1 MPGIKEA
8 AARIA
13 RERIEKLATTP
24 MRKELAKKLGPKI
37 EEIAAHPSVKRM
49 YLFGSYASGKL
60 DPSDIDIVVRHKK
73 QLSYTERPPKEITD
87 FHKRYT
93 LKHSGEP
100 GDLHI
105 INTYKPQHLDVPRED
120 KEVVR
125 RETKEFMGGP
135 GHYTIEDLRDA
146 VKAITSESRGM
157 GDLTGIRDIGRDR
170 YGKEHKWIRLL
181 GFAGAAGAV
190 SGLMGSDEAEAAL
203 LTSQTRKGLYKALLE
218 EYVAKKGGG
227 SIRNLDKETLTT
239 VKNDI
244 RKIADKAFEGIK
256 SIELKNLPYGN
267 LGVYDSRKKS
277 ITLNKRYDMDVVLH
291 DYGDPEL
298 AHSTLA
304 HEIGHHLDKKGFDM
318 TMRSYRLGDMRRFN
332 NIKEV
337 QELDAREFGTQVR
350 GRASGALS
358 KDSLK
363 GKFKDYILGLAGAL
377 GLGATLYNDKAEAG
391 VKDKM
396 IGAPLKSASR
406 AIKGELSSA
415 WKDLAGTEFKGK
427 TIKYIT
433 KGKGDLRYIILND
446 DTAYPVSKEVVH
458 SLSKA
463 AGTKKSL
470 GEFSAADAEGKLS
483 KAYKSLKYH
492 MSRAYG
498 DENAI
503 TDYSKRYTEQIK
515 LSGLEPPKISLVEA
529 DGKKFTM
536 PKDFADL
543 LNKEGAIK
551 KLKDLP

>member
-1 MPGIKEA
+1 MPRIKEA

-13 RERIEKLATTP
+13 KERIEKLATTP

-49 YLFGSYASGKL
+49 YLFGSYASGKP

-105 INTYKPQHLDVPRED
+105 INTYKPQHLNVPRED

-146 VKAITSESRGM
+146 VKAITSERRGM
-157 GDLTGIRDIGRDR
+157 GDLTDIRDIGRDR

-181 GFAGAAGAV
+181 G
-190 SGLMGSDEAEAAL
+190 
-203 LTSQTRKGLYKALLE
+203 
-218 EYVAKKGGG
+218 
-227 SIRNLDKETLTT
+227 
-239 VKNDI
+239 
-244 RKIADKAFEGIK
+244 
-256 SIELKNLPYGN
+256 
-267 LGVYDSRKKS
+267 LG
-277 ITLNKRYDMDVVLH
+277 
-291 DYGDPEL
+291 
-298 AHSTLA
+298 
-304 HEIGHHLDKKGFDM
+304 
-318 TMRSYRLGDMRRFN
+318 
-332 NIKEV
+332 
-337 QELDAREFGTQVR
+337 
-350 GRASGALS
+350 
-358 KDSLK
+358 
-363 GKFKDYILGLAGAL
+363 GAL

-427 TIKYIT
+427 TIKYVT

-503 TDYSKRYTEQIK
+503 TDYSKRYAEQIK
-515 LSGLEPPKISLVEA
+515 LSGLEPPKLSLVEA

-543 LNKEGAIK
+543 LNNEGAIK